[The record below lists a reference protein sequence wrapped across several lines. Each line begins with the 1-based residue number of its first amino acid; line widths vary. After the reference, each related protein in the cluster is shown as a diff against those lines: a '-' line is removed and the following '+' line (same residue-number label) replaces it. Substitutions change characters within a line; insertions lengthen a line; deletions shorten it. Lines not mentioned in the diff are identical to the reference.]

1 MAPEGRGRE
10 SPQPPPLP
18 VVPRRAVV
26 TPRARPAAGPISRS
40 FPVSS
45 ASVTD
50 GDVLPLHV
58 LITRLW
64 SQSARGLVSLFGP
77 RGCGKSAALQHLAA
91 VLPPEVEVVLLDG
104 GVPIERVEWRA
115 HRALVICAS
124 RQRVTVPHL
133 AAFQVAPWT
142 DDDLIE
148 YLLTVRKDRCASVM
162 GRLKDAGPGGRGP
175 LGGNA
180 ELWAV
185 ALEQMIAHDSAATP
199 VEAL

>member
-26 TPRARPAAGPISRS
+26 TPRARPAAAAGPRSRS
-40 FPVSS
+40 FPASS

-58 LITRLW
+58 LIARLW
-64 SQSARGLVSLFGP
+64 SQSARGLVNLFGP

-104 GVPIERVEWRA
+104 RA
-115 HRALVICAS
+115 QLVRA
-124 RQRVTVPHL
+124 
-133 AAFQVAPWT
+133 
-142 DDDLIE
+142 E
-148 YLLTVRKDRCASVM
+148 
-162 GRLKDAGPGGRGP
+162 
-175 LGGNA
+175 
-180 ELWAV
+180 
-185 ALEQMIAHDSAATP
+185 
-199 VEAL
+199 